1 MTAGLTRAQLGVTQE
16 MIAGFGD
23 MVWELSHNLQV
34 RRGDPVRLLDFAEI
48 EAQRPGT
55 GMTDA
60 QIAARVGLSPE
71 QVLFIRLFEERRR
84 FRRRHYHRLYDL
96 GGGRRYR
103 HGKTR
108 PPEERPAFS
117 EDALALRRALA
128 FAPDRARAY
137 VETGWWA
144 GDTLTGWLAERAAG
158 AADRPAILAPGLT
171 LTWSELAVRVDRLAG
186 GLDALG
192 IARGEVV
199 AVQLPNLPEYLICY
213 LAIAALGGV
222 LCPLHMAY
230 RERECRAQLAHSRA
244 RAVICLDQDGSR
256 APAAMMLALKG
267 ELPSLGQ
274 VIAVGQAPDGAVA
287 LGGLMEGKAAPVLD
301 FRPVG
306 ADPFLLGYTSGTT
319 AAPKAVPIAYQQF
332 LGNARLSAKD
342 FGLTADDVIL
352 SAAPMTH
359 LFGLYGFHLAL
370 ATGAANLLLPAFSP
384 QALVETIA
392 KDRPTLLLTAP
403 AHLAACLEA
412 GLLKDGDL
420 DSLRFAIVSG
430 AASPPG
436 LVRAIDA
443 MMPNGRLGQLWGMTE
458 TQAALYTRPENG
470 VEVSATSAGRP
481 GPGTEIRLVDGEL
494 QVRGASVFAGYFDNP
509 AANAAAFTE
518 DGWFRTGDLAVL
530 DKDGNV
536 AITGRTTDLINR
548 GGVKINPADVE
559 VLIDA
564 YPKIVRSA
572 LVPMPDPV
580 LGERACCFAVAAD
593 GAEPTLEELCA
604 WLEEQG
610 VSKQKLPERLEL
622 VADLPLTPTG
632 KVIKAKL
639 VPEGGW

>member
-1 MTAGLTRAQLGVTQE
+1 MTAGLTRTQLGVTEE

-23 MVWELSHNLQV
+23 MVWQLSHNLQV

-60 QIAARVGLSPE
+60 QIAARIGLSPE

-108 PPEERPAFS
+108 LPEERPAFS

-128 FAPDRARAY
+128 FAPERARAY
-137 VETGWWA
+137 VEAGWWA
-144 GDTLTGWLAERAAG
+144 DDTLAGWLAGRAAEG
-158 AADRPAILAPGLT
+158 ADRPAIIAPGQT
-171 LTWSELAVRVDRLAG
+171 LTWGELAERVERLAG
-186 GLDALG
+186 SFDELG
-192 IARGEVV
+192 IARGDVV
-199 AVQLPNLPEYLICY
+199 AVQLPNLPEFLICY
-213 LAIAALGGV
+213 LAITALGGV
-222 LCPLHMAY
+222 LCPLHMPY
-230 RERECRAQLAHSRA
+230 REHECRTQLGHSRA
-244 RAVICLDQDGSR
+244 RAVICLDQDGSH
-256 APAAMMLALKG
+256 APAAMMMALKA
-267 ELPSLGQ
+267 ELPGLAQVIVLGQ
-274 VIAVGQAPDGAVA
+274 PPEGAVA
-287 LGGLMEGKAAPVLD
+287 LGGLMEGEAAPAPD

-319 AAPKAVPIAYQQF
+319 DAPKAVPIAYQQF
-332 LGNARLSAKD
+332 LGNARLSAVD
-342 FGLTADDVIL
+342 FGVTADDVIL
-352 SAAPMTH
+352 TAAPMTH

-370 ATGAANLLLPAFSP
+370 ATGAASLMLPAFSP
-384 QALVETIA
+384 QALAETIA
-392 KDRPTLLLTAP
+392 KHRPTLLLTAP

-412 GLLKDGDL
+412 GLLKDGAL

-458 TQAALYTRPENG
+458 TQAALYTRPEDD
-470 VEVSATSAGRP
+470 VEISATSAGRP
-481 GPGTEIRLVDGEL
+481 GAGTEVRVVEGEL
-494 QVRGASVFAGYFDNP
+494 QVRGATVFAGYFDNGP
-509 AANAAAFTE
+509 ANAAAFTD
-518 DGWFRTGDLAVL
+518 DGWFRTGDLAEIG
-530 DKDGNV
+530 KDGNV
-536 AITGRTTDLINR
+536 AITGRTKDLINR

-559 VLIDA
+559 ALIDA
-564 YPKIVRSA
+564 HPKIARSA

-593 GAEPTLEELCA
+593 GAEPTLEEICA

-610 VSKQKLPERLEL
+610 ISKQKFPERLEL
-622 VADLPLTPTG
+622 VADMPMTPTR
-632 KVIKAKL
+632 KVIKGKL